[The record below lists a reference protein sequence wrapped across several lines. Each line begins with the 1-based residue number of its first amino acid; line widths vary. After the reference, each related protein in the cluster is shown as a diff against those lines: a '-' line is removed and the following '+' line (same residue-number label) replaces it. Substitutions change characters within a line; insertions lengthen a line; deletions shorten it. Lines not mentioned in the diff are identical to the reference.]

1 VLAVFNAPMFADGR
15 AQRLGARGQVADE
28 ELSVGR
34 QNQPV
39 IGR

>member
-1 VLAVFNAPMFADGR
+1 MGTQFDQLFVALLGR
-15 AQRLGARGQVADE
+15 AADRTPE
-28 ELSVGR
+28 MSVGR